1 MRLSIHVRDVMENSE
16 ADGGADSPYLVPAV
30 DRAMRLLAL
39 LSQTRREMS
48 LAELTRDLKLPH
60 ATAFRLAF
68 TLERH
73 GLIRRTPVGYE
84 IGPRV
89 LTLGFEYLASQDLVT
104 VARPELTALRDLA
117 GVSAN
122 LAVLDGREVIYLCH
136 VASRG
141 AIASRV
147 EVGSR
152 LPAHAASI
160 GRILLSAMSE
170 EALVQLYAG
179 VALPPLPDT
188 IDTPQGLVAQAAA
201 DRSRGWVFK
210 RGVFERDLVAIAA
223 PVFNGAGQ
231 MVAAINLS
239 GPASAMG
246 EAHDNEKIPQLL
258 ACARTL
264 SKRLGFRG

>member
-1 MRLSIHVRDVMENSE
+1 MEKPEQSE
-16 ADGGADSPYLVPAV
+16 SGADSPYIVPAV

-48 LAELTRDLKLPH
+48 LAEITRELKLPH

-89 LTLGFEYLASQDLVT
+89 LTLGFEYLASQDLVS
-104 VARPELTALRDLA
+104 VARPELSTLRDLT

-122 LAVLDGREVIYLCH
+122 LGVLDGREVIYLCH

-141 AIASRV
+141 ALTSRV

-160 GRILLSAMSE
+160 GRVLLSAMSD
-170 EALVQLYAG
+170 EALLALYAG
-179 VALPPLPDT
+179 VGLPPLPDT
-188 IDTPQGLVAQAAA
+188 ADTPEALVAQAAA
-201 DRSRGWVFK
+201 DRARGWVFK
-210 RGVFERDLVAIAA
+210 RGVFERDLTAIGA
-223 PVFNGAGQ
+223 PVFNGASQ

-239 GPASAMG
+239 GPATAMG
-246 EAHDNEKIPQLL
+246 DDSERNEKIPQLL

-264 SKRLGFRG
+264 SKRLGFRA